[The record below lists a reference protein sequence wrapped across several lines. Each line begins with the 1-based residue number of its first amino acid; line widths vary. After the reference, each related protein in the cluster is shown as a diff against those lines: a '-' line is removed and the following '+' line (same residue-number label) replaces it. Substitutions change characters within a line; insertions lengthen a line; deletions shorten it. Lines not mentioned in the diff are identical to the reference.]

1 MGTLCVDKIK
11 GPRAVPRNGSGIKIL
26 IVEDEVIIASD
37 LGKALEKLGH
47 TVLGIVCSGEESVRE
62 AGRVHP
68 DVVLMDIRLRG
79 RMDGLRAGRTIRS
92 RFGIPIIYLTAFSD
106 PATMGRAWTTKPLA
120 FIQKPFD
127 EHELES
133 VLAGL
138 NHNHPFA

>member
-1 MGTLCVDKIK
+1 MGKLCLDKIR
-11 GPRAVPRNGSGIKIL
+11 GPRAAPHNGSGIKVL
-26 IVEDEVIIASD
+26 IVEDEIIIASD

-47 TVLGIVCSGEESVRE
+47 TVLGIVCSGEESVRA

-92 RFGIPIIYLTAFSD
+92 RFGIPIVYLTAFSD
-106 PATMGRAWTTKPLA
+106 PATMDRAWTTKPVA

-127 EHELES
+127 ERELES

-138 NHNHPFA
+138 NHHHSSA